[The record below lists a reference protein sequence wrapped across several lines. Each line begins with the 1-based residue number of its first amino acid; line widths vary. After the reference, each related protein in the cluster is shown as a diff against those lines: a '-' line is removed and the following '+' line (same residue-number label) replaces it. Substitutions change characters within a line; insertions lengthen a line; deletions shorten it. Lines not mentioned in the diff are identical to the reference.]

1 MTDLA
6 DRLSGAW
13 NFRDVTQ
20 STGGAVAPG
29 RLYRSGEL
37 TQLDEAGLGRL
48 TQLRVTD
55 VADLRSPR
63 EVERHGSDLVPAGV
77 DVHPLPFHD
86 VVVTVDGDAPHEH
99 AFQRLLTEKPD
110 DESLVE
116 AGRRYMVEEYR
127 RFARLPGARRAVH
140 QMATLLGNGG
150 SVLTHC
156 FAGKD
161 RTGFGVAV
169 LLEAAGLE
177 QDAIMA
183 DYLHS
188 NTAIPQLREQ
198 IIMMIRSRIDGG
210 TPPDSAEFTEVQL
223 SDEVLGVR
231 PEYLEAALA
240 TVREDY
246 GSVPGYLQAAGLTAA
261 DIEAL
266 RSALVG

>member
-1 MTDLA
+1 MTGLA
-6 DRLSGAW
+6 GGLSGAW
-13 NFRDVTQ
+13 NFRDVTG
-20 STGGAVAPG
+20 STGGAIAPG

-37 TQLDEAGLGRL
+37 TQLDDAGLGQL
-48 TQLRVTD
+48 AQLRVTD

-63 EVERHGSDLVPAGV
+63 EVERHGADLVPIGV
-77 DVHPLPFHD
+77 DVHLLPFHE

-99 AFQRLLTEKPD
+99 AFQRVLTEKPD
-110 DESLVE
+110 DESMLE

-127 RFARLPGARRAVH
+127 RFAQLPGARRAVH
-140 QMATLLGNGG
+140 RMAALLGNGG

-169 LLEAAGLE
+169 LLEAAGVE

-188 NTAIPQLREQ
+188 NAAVPQLREQ
-198 IIMMIRSRIDGG
+198 IMTMIRSRAHDEI
-210 TPPDSAEFTEVQL
+210 PSESAEFTEIQL

-240 TVREDY
+240 TVRQDY

-261 DIEAL
+261 DVDAL
-266 RSALVG
+266 RTALVG